1 MKLFITTSGIGS
13 RLLDLTKYTNKA
25 MIKIGKRP
33 VISYI
38 IDAYPKDFDLVIS
51 LGYHGDHVKQYL
63 SMAYPDRNI
72 TYVEVD
78 RYEGEGTSQVYSQLH
93 AEKYLQEPFIYNDC
107 DTIVENLQ
115 NQIPMNFNYN
125 FIVGYETNSD
135 LYDSFDY
142 DVSSKASDGSY
153 KLINTY
159 ARPNSLAGM
168 LAYIGIAGIYDYK
181 TFWKTLHIAYE
192 NDDWKKLSDFFVYDK
207 YKMFNDLRAIKVDN
221 WIDTG
226 SIAGVNEA
234 RKKIS
239 DKFLILDKNDQGIFM
254 INNKVIKFFAR
265 DGVVDNLMKHYKSIE
280 KFCTPIVEYSK
291 NFISYNFI
299 DAEDAID
306 NMTPIKFNEMLNY
319 FNKEGLWEDKNYL
332 NIDKFYNEKNKFYI
346 DKTKERLK
354 DLIEKYKIDDNKDI
368 YINDVFIPK
377 EYSIENMLTYFSKT
391 NQYATY
397 HKLTNWHGDF
407 VLDNMLYD
415 YKNNKYILLDWRE
428 KFGSFVEYGDRIYDF
443 AKMNHNLTF
452 NFKSAC
458 NGLFN
463 INEIDDNKV
472 YVNILCNNY
481 VHECKDILKEFLL
494 KNYHLD
500 FNYIEFLTGLCWVN
514 MSPLHGQPMCKLL
527 YYMGKLT
534 MYQSLKKLI
543 KK

>member
-13 RLLDLTKYTNKA
+13 RLLDLTKYTNKS

-38 IDAYPKDFDLVIS
+38 IDSYPKDFDLVIS

-63 SMAYPDRNI
+63 SLAYPDRNI

-78 RYEGEGTSQVYSQLH
+78 KYEGEGTSQVYSQLH

-115 NQIPMNFNYN
+115 SQIPMNFDYN

-142 DVSSKASDGSY
+142 DVTTKANDGSY

-181 TFWKTLHIAYE
+181 TFWKTLHEAYE

-207 YKMFNDLRAIKVDN
+207 YKMFKDLRAVKVDN

-226 SIAGVNEA
+226 SINGVNEA

-265 DGVVDNLMKHYKSIE
+265 DGVVDNLMKHYNSIKE
-280 KFCTPIVEYSK
+280 FCTPITKYTK
-291 NFISYNFI
+291 NFICYDFI
-299 DAEDAID
+299 DAEDAIE
-306 NMTPIKFNEMLNY
+306 NMTQTKFEKMLNY
-319 FNKEGLWEDKNYL
+319 FYKNGLWDEKTELD
-332 NIDKFYNEKNKFYI
+332 IDKFYNEKNKFYI
-346 DKTKERLK
+346 DKTKERLN
-354 DLIEKYKIDDNKDI
+354 DLIEKYKINDNKDI

-377 EYSIENMLTYFSKT
+377 EYSIEYMLECFSKT

-415 YKNNKYILLDWRE
+415 YKNDKYILLDWRE
-428 KFGSFVEYGDRIYDF
+428 KFGSYIEYGDRIYDF

-463 INEIDDNKV
+463 INEIKDNKV

-481 VHECKDILKEFLL
+481 VHECKNILKEFLL

-543 KK
+543 NK

>member
-13 RLLDLTKYTNKA
+13 RLLDLTKYTNKS

-38 IDAYPKDFDLVIS
+38 IDSYPKDFDLVIS

-63 SMAYPDRNI
+63 SLAYPDRHI
-72 TYVEVD
+72 TYVEVEK
-78 RYEGEGTSQVYSQLH
+78 YEGEGTSQVYSQLH

-115 NQIPMNFNYN
+115 SQIPMKFDYN

-142 DVSSKASDGSY
+142 DVTTKASDGSY
-153 KLINTY
+153 QLIHTY

-181 TFWKTLHIAYE
+181 TFWATLHKAYE
-192 NDDWKKLSDFFVYDK
+192 NDDWQKLSDFFVYDK
-207 YKMFNDLRAIKVDN
+207 YKMFKDLRAVKVDN

-254 INNKVIKFFAR
+254 LNHKVIKFFAR
-265 DGVVDNLMKHYKSIE
+265 DGVVDNLMAHYQSIK
-280 KFCTPIVEYSK
+280 KFCTPITTYTK
-291 NFISYNFI
+291 NFICYDFI

-306 NMTPIKFNEMLNY
+306 NMTPIKFDKMIHY
-319 FNKEGLWEDKNYL
+319 FFQNGLWDF
-332 NIDKFYNEKNKFYI
+332 KFNPDRKKFDEEKHNFYI
-346 DKTKERLK
+346 TKTKDRLY
-354 DLIEKYKIDDNKDI
+354 DFLDKYHIDDNAEI
-368 YINDVFIPK
+368 TINDITVPSNFSVEAMLEMLEDSN
-377 EYSIENMLTYFSKT
+377 EY
-391 NQYATY
+391 QTY
-397 HKLTNWHGDF
+397 HQLSNWHGDF

-415 YKNNKYILLDWRE
+415 EKHDKFILLDWRE
-428 KFGSFVEYGDRIYDF
+428 KFGSIAEYGDCIYDY

-452 NFKSAC
+452 NFKAAC
-458 NGLFN
+458 NGLFT
-463 INEIDDNKV
+463 INEKPHHKV
-472 YVNILCNNY
+472 YVHILCNNC
-481 VHECKDILKEFLL
+481 VHDCKKILADFVCNTL
-494 KNYHLD
+494 HLN
-500 FNYIEFLTGLCWVN
+500 FAYIEFLTGLCWVN
-514 MSPLHGQPMCKLL
+514 MSPLHGQPMGKLL
-527 YYMGKLT
+527 YYMGKLK
-534 MYQSLKKLI
+534 MYQSIKKLTF
-543 KK
+543 